1 MNKAPNETTLTLWMD
16 GELHGDELQQMEAYA
31 KEHPEL
37 LTERDAIQAMS
48 RSIQD
53 NLPASIEPPYPDFF
67 NERVLHAIETERPV
81 ETAQASSNESVGFWK
96 WLIAPVAAGAMA
108 VCFYLGTQV
117 SSSDATPGMA
127 SMNNAPTIAA
137 STVYTPDSSVESN
150 IFVAGDQQTTVIVL
164 EGLEDI
170 PDDMNMAGGPIQDPN
185 KVMVNTETYY

>member
-16 GELHGDELQQMEAYA
+16 GELRGDELQEMEAYA

-37 LTERDAIQAMS
+37 LAERDAVQAMS
-48 RSIQD
+48 RSIQ
-53 NLPASIEPPYPDFF
+53 NHLPASIEPPYPDFF
-67 NERVLHAIETERPV
+67 NERVLHAIEAERPLA
-81 ETAQASSNESVGFWK
+81 EPAQASKSSFTFWK
-96 WLIAPVAAGAMA
+96 LLVAPLGAGAMA

-117 SSSDATPGMA
+117 STPGI
-127 SMNNAPTIAA
+127 APTQAAPTLAA

-170 PDDMNMAGGPIQDPN
+170 PDDMDMAGGPSQNPN
-185 KVMVNTETYY
+185 KVMVTTESYY